1 MTSHTDVGYAQKGGS
16 DCRDVSHV
24 LLGSKE
30 SHDPPAEWLRAKS
43 LLDHDENKMIEMKV

>member
-1 MTSHTDVGYAQKGGS
+1 MWALPKRMGLRGCEPNAVG
-16 DCRDVSHV
+16 
-24 LLGSKE
+24 LE